1 MKLINKV
8 KDILSKVKLNAKRVD
23 SVIGID
29 IGASSVKLVQLKR
42 SGGKAILETYGELA
56 TGPYDNRAIGQAA
69 HLGPEAISRL
79 LTDLFREANV
89 TAKNAS
95 IAIPLRSSLLKTIDL
110 PDVPKGQLETM
121 IPIEARK
128 YIPVPINEVTLDWS
142 ILPKQ
147 AMREADASASQSP
160 TNSNQSAKAPTIEA
174 LVVAIHN
181 DILSQYISISNQ
193 AGLETKFFE
202 IETFSA
208 IRAIFTGELVPVVIV
223 DIGAGSTKVAII
235 DYGVVRLS
243 HTINKGSQDITV
255 AISRSLGVDFA
266 KAEEIKRRVG
276 LVERVEGTEISS
288 TISSTVEYIFSEV
301 NRVLVDY
308 QRKEKRAV
316 SKVVFIGSGS
326 LLRGVGEIAKKT
338 FSVPVVMGNG
348 FSKVETPAFL
358 TDMLTEVG
366 PAFAV
371 STGLALR
378 HLQEL

>member
-1 MKLINKV
+1 MGFLDKAKEVFGQIKLG
-8 KDILSKVKLNAKRVD
+8 SAKVD

-29 IGASSVKLVQLKR
+29 IGSSSVKVVQLKR
-42 SGGKAILETYGELA
+42 QGGKAILETYGELA

-69 HLGPEAISRL
+69 NLSPEAISRL
-79 LTDLFREANV
+79 LADLFREANV
-89 TAKNAS
+89 TAKHAAIS
-95 IAIPLRSSLLKTIDL
+95 IPLRSSLLKTIEL
-110 PDVPKGQLETM
+110 PEVPQGQLANI

-128 YIPVPINEVTLDWS
+128 YVPVPINEVTLDWS
-142 ILPKQ
+142 VLPKQ
-147 AMREADASASQSP
+147 AMREADISEADP
-160 TNSNQSAKAPTIEA
+160 TRSVAKPMIEA

-181 DILSQYISISNQ
+181 DILAQYTDISNRALLQ
-193 AGLETKFFE
+193 TKFFE

-208 IRAIFTGELVPVVIV
+208 IRAVFTGELVPVVIV
-223 DIGAGSTKVAII
+223 DVGAGSTKVAVI

-255 AISRSLGVDFA
+255 AISRSLNVDFA

-276 LVERVEGTEISS
+276 LVEHIEGTEVSS
-288 TISSTVEYIFSEV
+288 TISSTVEYIFAEV
-301 NRVLVDY
+301 NRVLLDY

-316 SKVVFIGSGS
+316 SKVVLIGSGA
-326 LLRGVGEIAKKT
+326 LLRGVGDIAKKT

>member
-1 MKLINKV
+1 MGFLDTV
-8 KDILSKVKLNAKRVD
+8 KGAFGKMSGQGQTD

-29 IGASSVKLVQLKR
+29 IGSSSVKVVQLKR
-42 SGGKAILETYGELA
+42 HSGKAILETYGELA

-69 HLGPEAISRL
+69 NLSPEAISRL
-79 LTDLFREANV
+79 LADLFREANI
-89 TAKNAS
+89 TAKHAA

-110 PDVPKGQLETM
+110 PDVPSAQMATM

-128 YIPVPINEVTLDWS
+128 YIPVPINEVTIDWS
-142 ILPKQ
+142 VLPKQ
-147 AMREADASASQSP
+147 AMREADVVDGADPGFRP
-160 TNSNQSAKAPTIEA
+160 TAKPTIEA

-181 DILSQYISISNQ
+181 DILSQYTDISNR
-193 AGLETKFFE
+193 ARLETKFFE

-223 DIGAGSTKVAII
+223 DIGAGSTKVAVI

-255 AISRSLGVDFA
+255 AVSRSLNIDFA

-276 LVERVEGTEISS
+276 LVEHIEGQEISS

-308 QRKEKRAV
+308 QRKERRAV
-316 SKVVFIGSGS
+316 SKVVLIGSGA
-326 LLRGVGEIAKKT
+326 LLRGVGDIAKKT
-338 FSVPVVMGNG
+338 FAVPVVKGNG